1 MGVRSGTSHLA
12 LSVRR
17 AEKNIKAELHVL
29 RVYNTLLINAQLHQQ
44 TNKGYSEE
52 KPDSSV
58 LHYVNLDIFK
68 VTGEEGFKVSS

>member
-1 MGVRSGTSHLA
+1 MIGVRLGTSHLA

-17 AEKNIKAELHVL
+17 AEKNIKAGLHVL
-29 RVYNTLLINAQLHQQ
+29 HVYNTLLINAPLYQQ

-58 LHYVNLDIFK
+58 LR
-68 VTGEEGFKVSS
+68 

>member
-1 MGVRSGTSHLA
+1 MIGVRLGTSHLA

-17 AEKNIKAELHVL
+17 AEKNIKAGLHVL
-29 RVYNTLLINAQLHQQ
+29 HVYNTLLINALLYQQ

-58 LHYVNLDIFK
+58 LR
-68 VTGEEGFKVSS
+68 

>member
-1 MGVRSGTSHLA
+1 MIGVRLGTSHLA

-17 AEKNIKAELHVL
+17 AEKNIKAGLHVL
-29 RVYNTLLINAQLHQQ
+29 HVYNTLLINAQLYQQ

-58 LHYVNLDIFK
+58 LR
-68 VTGEEGFKVSS
+68 